1 MLVSA
6 GQLPTMIED
15 TASRPHR
22 AAAAP
27 ALPAQPMA
35 YRRLLLVV
43 RTLLRVFFRRVEVLG
58 RENVPGR
65 GGGLIV
71 AWHPNGLVD
80 PALILATCPRA
91 VAVGARHGLFRWP
104 LLGSLMRGLG
114 TVPIYRRQDLAPGPA
129 GGAAA
134 AAPTANAA
142 NAASLEALA
151 QAMAEGR
158 FVALFPEGDSHD
170 RPRPMA
176 LRTGAARLYLR
187 ACELT
192 PPDAPPPVIVPVG
205 LFYND
210 KEIFRSN
217 AAVVY
222 HPPLTLP
229 EEAAYRA
236 AVPEGEG
243 RERVRRLTRHLE
255 TVLERVVYAT
265 DSWQEHH
272 LLHRMRKAATV
283 ERWLALGVA
292 QPPPADAEERLLGF
306 ARVWTAYRELRRRRP
321 QETERLLRRLEE
333 YDRAL
338 RALGLDDDD
347 LDRRPLASEL
357 AKLARLLAQV
367 VVVYLLLPSFFLLGL
382 AVNLPAAL
390 AVGWIARRASAR
402 RKDEASIKLLAGA
415 VVFPLT
421 WLALAALSAAGWL
434 ALHRVFPG
442 IPDSPLPAAAA
453 AFLVCALG
461 GAVAL
466 RYERVARE
474 TWRAVQVGITRRRRA
489 RAIARL
495 RRERHALYGAAMTLL
510 ADFPLPERV
519 DAASW
524 AGPL

>member
-1 MLVSA
+1 
-6 GQLPTMIED
+6 MIEG
-15 TASRPHR
+15 TASRPTPS
-22 AAAAP
+22 AAAP
-27 ALPAQPMA
+27 ALPVQPAA

-43 RTLLRVFFRRVEVLG
+43 RALLRVFFRRVEVLG
-58 RENVPGR
+58 RENVPVH
-65 GGGLIV
+65 GGGLLV

-80 PALILATCPRA
+80 PALILDTCPRA

-114 TVPIYRRQDLAPGPA
+114 TVPIYRRQDLPEGQ
-129 GGAAA
+129 AAA
-134 AAPTANAA
+134 APAAGAPTANAA

-151 QAMAEGR
+151 QAMADGR

-170 RPRPMA
+170 RPRPME
-176 LRTGAARLYLR
+176 LRTGAARLYFR

-192 PPDAPPPVIVPVG
+192 PPGAPPPVIVPVG

-217 AAVVY
+217 AAVVF
-222 HPPLTLP
+222 HPPLALP
-229 EEAAYRA
+229 PEVAYRA
-236 AVPEGEG
+236 AAPEGEG
-243 RERVRRLTRHLE
+243 RERVRGLTRHLE

-283 ERWLALGVA
+283 ERWLARGVA
-292 QPPPADAEERLLGF
+292 EPPPAGAEERLLGL
-306 ARVWTAYRELRRRRP
+306 ARVWTAYRALRRRRP

-347 LDRRPLASEL
+347 LDRRPFASEL

-367 VVVYLLLPSFFLLGL
+367 VVVYLLLPSFFLLGF

-390 AVGWIARRASAR
+390 AVGWIAGRSSAR

-415 VVFPLT
+415 VIFPLT
-421 WLALAALSAAGWL
+421 WLVLSALSAVGWL

-495 RRERHALYGAAMTLL
+495 RHERRAIYRAAMTLL
-510 ADFPLPERV
+510 EDFPLPERV
-519 DAASW
+519 DAA
-524 AGPL
+524 G